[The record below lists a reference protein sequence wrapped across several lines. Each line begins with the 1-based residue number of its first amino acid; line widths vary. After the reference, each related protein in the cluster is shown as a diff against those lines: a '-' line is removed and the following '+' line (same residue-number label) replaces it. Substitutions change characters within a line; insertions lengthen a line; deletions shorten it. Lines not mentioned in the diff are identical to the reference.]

1 MVNPTLDAV
10 DPNCINEPGCNA
22 CQCCANAFSNMTNT
36 IKVVLVADATYI
48 DFEAVKIARIAS
60 FT

>member
-1 MVNPTLDAV
+1 MVNPTLKAV

-22 CQCCANAFSNMTNT
+22 YQCCDNVFSNMTNT
-36 IKVVLVADATYI
+36 IKVVMVADTTCI

>member
-22 CQCCANAFSNMTNT
+22 CQCCANAFYNMTNT